1 MAIIGKIRKRAGL
14 AVVFVAIAI
23 LAFVFND
30 LFSRQ
35 STAPADI
42 VKVNGV
48 GMSANKYLMDVENA
62 ENLTKQQ
69 YQTNALTQEQ
79 SYAIKNQVF
88 ETAIRDL
95 LLEEQ
100 YEKLGIMVTKTEMN
114 DMFLGDFIHP
124 IASGQFTD
132 PKTGQYNRQAINRY
146 LSNFSQLPVEEQNSW
161 KQFEQYV
168 HNSRLS
174 EKYERLLG
182 VGFYMPKEAAAFEAS
197 VYDQVADVRYV
208 KMPVASIADDQVK
221 LTEEDYEKYYEERK
235 SLFHLTEEIRDIDFV
250 KFSVFPSQQDLK
262 TLNDSA
268 NRAFEALSAA
278 EEKDISS
285 IVNNYSDF
293 PFDSTYI
300 RPEQLRNMFPDS
312 LLKGLAAG
320 VRIAPMQI
328 NQKWMMGRVISTDN
342 RPDSVRFAQILILN
356 NTLGYESIT
365 RTKEEAKQYAD
376 SVYQILKTNPASFES
391 SIVTYSDDPEAANNF
406 GDSKWMSEVQ
416 VPGPLY
422 QEIRTRNKGDIFLYE
437 LPSGVGYAVI
447 KITGKTE
454 PVFKTQ
460 VAVISIEIHPS
471 DATINE
477 VRDKAHRFIGSVK
490 DIEQMKTVAE
500 EQNINLLSAS
510 VRETDY
516 NMQGLSYAR
525 EIVRWAYNKD
535 TKTGTVSGDV
545 YELSDA
551 FVVAGLKDIKKKGT
565 LPLKQI
571 KDLIENDVRNEKKL
585 EMLLAKAQEAVKGQ
599 SSLENIASKL
609 QLPIDTAVNCSFSD
623 GYFVKEGP
631 EMRVIGAVSAA
642 NKAELMQPVKGYG
655 AAYIVQVDKVSK
667 REQKTDAMAV
677 MQRFL
682 SDNMRKTN
690 QLNFPVQ
697 VLKEKAKIESNFNFY
712 Q

>member
-1 MAIIGKIRKRAGL
+1 MAIIGKIRKRAGI
-14 AVVFVAIAI
+14 AVIFVTIAI

-30 LFSRQ
+30 LFSRRT
-35 STAPADI
+35 TAPADI

-48 GMSANKYLMDVENA
+48 GMSANKYLADVENA

-69 YQTNALTQEQ
+69 YQTHALTQEQ

-100 YEKLGIMVTKTEMN
+100 YKKLGIMVTKTEMN

-132 PKTGQYNRQAINRY
+132 PRTGQYNRQAINQY

-168 HNSRLS
+168 HSSRLA

-182 VGFYMPKEAAAFEAS
+182 VGFYMPKEASAFEAS

-208 KMPVASIADDQVK
+208 KLPIASVSDDQVK
-221 LTEEDYEKYYEERK
+221 LTDEDYKKYYDERK
-235 SLFHLTEEIRDIDFV
+235 ALFHLSEEIRDVDFV
-250 KFSVFPSQQDLK
+250 KFPVFPSQQDLK
-262 TLNDSA
+262 ALNDSA
-268 NRAFEALSAA
+268 NRAFEALSTADVR
-278 EEKDISS
+278 DIPS
-285 IVNNYSDF
+285 IVNSYSDF
-293 PFDSTYI
+293 PFDSSYV
-300 RPEQLRNMFPDS
+300 RPEQLRNLFPDT
-312 LLKGLAAG
+312 LLKGLATG
-320 VRIAPMQI
+320 MKIAPMQI
-328 NQKWMMGRVISTDN
+328 NQKWMMARVISTDN
-342 RPDSVRFAQILILN
+342 RPDSVRFSQILILN
-356 NTLGYESIT
+356 NTLGYEAIT

-376 SVYQILKTNPASFES
+376 SVYRVLKSNPAGFES
-391 SIVTYSDDPEAANNF
+391 SIVTYSDDPDAANNF
-406 GDSKWMSEVQ
+406 GDSKWMSDIQ
-416 VPGPLY
+416 VPAPLY
-422 QEIRTRNKGDIFLYE
+422 QEIRTRAKGDIFLYE

-447 KITGKTE
+447 KITDKTA
-454 PVFKTQ
+454 PVFKAQ
-460 VAVISIEIHPS
+460 VAAIGIEIHPS

-500 EQNINLLSAS
+500 EQNVNLLSAS
-510 VRETDY
+510 IRETDY

-525 EIVRWAYNKD
+525 EIIRWAYNKD
-535 TKTGTVSGDV
+535 TKTGTVSDDV

-551 FVVAGLKDIKKKGT
+551 FVVAGLKGIKKKGT
-565 LPLKQI
+565 LPLEQI
-571 KDLIENDVRNEKKL
+571 KDLIENDVRNEKKVG
-585 EMLLAKAQEAVKGQ
+585 MLLTKAQDAMKGQ
-599 SSLENIASKL
+599 SSLEGVASKL
-609 QLPIDTAVNCSFSD
+609 QLPIDTAANCSFAD

-655 AAYIVQVDKVSK
+655 AVYVVQVDKVSN

-682 SDNMRKTN
+682 SENMRKTY